1 MFQYANI
8 ITTVFIICCLTE
20 SVKSKKKK
28 NNTQLIFLFLQSYN
42 IILSGPRSLR
52 TTYFVTE

>member
-28 NNTQLIFLFLQSYN
+28 NTQLIFLFLQSYN